1 MASGVSSTASSR
13 LKIETER
20 AELLA
25 RANAL
30 KQKQELER
38 EETELKAKK
47 ENLELQTAI
56 AVAEAKLQVLSMYE
70 LARNVSD
77 ASGSAGRAATTAET
91 LKATSNKVVRPKKNF
106 RELAPDTNAVPRVS
120 DVQQDFGQM

>member
-1 MASGVSSTASSR
+1 MHKCQVASGVSSTASSR

-56 AVAEAKLQVLSMYE
+56 AAAEAKLQVLSMYE
-70 LARNVSD
+70 PARSVSECIWWC
-77 ASGSAGRAATTAET
+77 SKGRR
-91 LKATSNKVVRPKKNF
+91 NCRNP
-106 RELAPDTNAVPRVS
+106 
-120 DVQQDFGQM
+120 

>member
-1 MASGVSSTASSR
+1 MVISSSQLPLFPKKSGSQVALGVSSTASSR
-13 LKIETER
+13 LRIEAER

-38 EETELKAKK
+38 EEADLKAKK

-56 AVAEAKLQVLSMYE
+56 AAAEAKLQVLSMYE
-70 LARNVSD
+70 PARSVSD
-77 ASGSAGRAATTAET
+77 ASGSAARAATTAEN
-91 LKATSNKVVRPKKNF
+91 LKATSDKVVRPKTF
-106 RELAPDTNAVPRVS
+106 L
-120 DVQQDFGQM
+120 